1 MKTQSPAIQLLRIG
15 IELKRDFNKWA
26 LQIYQIL
33 PVIVKT
39 SENAERLEME
49 FRRIRN
55 QLKLTGQ
62 DFGPYDF

>member
-1 MKTQSPAIQLLRIG
+1 MKTQSSEIQLLRIG

>member
-1 MKTQSPAIQLLRIG
+1 MKTQSLAIQLLRIG

>member
-1 MKTQSPAIQLLRIG
+1 MKTQSPEIQLLRIG
-15 IELKRDFNKWA
+15 IELERDFNKWA

-39 SENAERLEME
+39 SENAERLKME
-49 FRRIRN
+49 FRCIRD

>member
-1 MKTQSPAIQLLRIG
+1 MKTQSLAIQLLRIG

-39 SENAERLEME
+39 SENAERLEMK

>member
-1 MKTQSPAIQLLRIG
+1 MKTQSPEILLLPIG
-15 IELKRDFNKWA
+15 IELKRDFNKRA
-26 LQIYQIL
+26 LQIFQIL
-33 PVIVKT
+33 LVIVKT
-39 SENAERLEME
+39 SANAKGLEIE

>member
-1 MKTQSPAIQLLRIG
+1 MKTQSPEIQLLRIG

>member
-1 MKTQSPAIQLLRIG
+1 MKTQNPKIQLLPIG
-15 IELKRDFNKWA
+15 IELKRDSNKRA
-26 LQIYQIL
+26 LQIFQIL

-39 SENAERLEME
+39 SVNAELLEIE
-49 FRRIRN
+49 FRHIRN

>member
-1 MKTQSPAIQLLRIG
+1 MKTQSPEIQLLRIG
-15 IELKRDFNKWA
+15 IELKSDFNKWA

>member
-1 MKTQSPAIQLLRIG
+1 MKTQSPELQLLRIG